1 MARQNEKVNELQN
14 KLRQKDHEI
23 ESIAAKTENDFVMK
37 IKLLQEELEKC
48 QTGKRKDEEELSKCK
63 KLIKELQDEGTT
75 EQSELNMKLK
85 KSENLVEQLRKDL
98 KNLREKFASVKSEKE
113 EKESALHN
121 IQQKQMQASYEIEQE
136 KAYLDKVKEDF
147 DKEKEMREIA
157 EKKLEDLSNVSV
169 RVSTVMKEK
178 ESLIEQ
184 MEEQAR
190 NRKVLE
196 KELTEA
202 RIGNVQYSDQLTQLK
217 EDMEKLHYQLNTI
230 INERE
235 NIKHEILI
243 ERNQFMNEVNV
254 EKERRQRLE
263 EKYSQAEAE
272 LQRMHSSVEDM
283 KSNFSLKVENRNRS
297 IFELENVVNEMK
309 MKSIQQNNF
318 IQEHESNVEDLK
330 HKMKCLES
338 EKNAKIDE
346 LEKNVKNMEI
356 SKNLA
361 IEESKNVQEENA
373 KLQEN
378 MKMLSLEANDQRDAL
393 ANELAERHD
402 IIVKLK
408 SDFSVLQKKHQASV
422 IKLSENADKLNQMKV
437 ECCDYKSKN
446 DELVKKMKDIT
457 MNFDNVQ
464 KKFSDCENELQSK
477 EKSIHEM
484 AEAYVSQVL

>member
-1 MARQNEKVNELQN
+1 
-14 KLRQKDHEI
+14 
-23 ESIAAKTENDFVMK
+23 
-37 IKLLQEELEKC
+37 
-48 QTGKRKDEEELSKCK
+48 
-63 KLIKELQDEGTT
+63 
-75 EQSELNMKLK
+75 
-85 KSENLVEQLRKDL
+85 
-98 KNLREKFASVKSEKE
+98 
-113 EKESALHN
+113 
-121 IQQKQMQASYEIEQE
+121 MQASYEIEQE
-136 KAYLDKVKEDF
+136 KAYLDKVKEEF

-157 EKKLEDLSNVSV
+157 EKKLKDLSNVSV

-184 MEEQAR
+184 MEEEAR

-235 NIKHEILI
+235 NIKHEIVI

-272 LQRMHSSVEDM
+272 LQRMHSSVEDI

-338 EKNAKIDE
+338 EKNSKIDE
-346 LEKNVKNMEI
+346 LEKNVKI
-356 SKNLA
+356 WK
-361 IEESKNVQEENA
+361 
-373 KLQEN
+373 
-378 MKMLSLEANDQRDAL
+378 
-393 ANELAERHD
+393 
-402 IIVKLK
+402 
-408 SDFSVLQKKHQASV
+408 
-422 IKLSENADKLNQMKV
+422 
-437 ECCDYKSKN
+437 
-446 DELVKKMKDIT
+446 
-457 MNFDNVQ
+457 
-464 KKFSDCENELQSK
+464 
-477 EKSIHEM
+477 
-484 AEAYVSQVL
+484 